1 MSPSNNRS
9 SCPYSSDFHHNNNI
23 CLNNIKT
30 TTLYSDQSTTTPVT
44 HKSRIPT
51 PPSPSLPV
59 SPPPPPSPS
68 LQVPPP
74 SLLSNDI
81 RPPTQAQ
88 IDIVRYTWERVS
100 EIRLVTDDPNVSSS
114 HAFGLAFYE
123 ALFELDPS
131 LKPLFTNIFQQA
143 RALAG
148 MVSYI
153 ARAPNVTGGGGNTNK
168 LARPASTSSSCGFS
182 PTTDKIPT
190 IREINAHKRKENHSL
205 SFSELV
211 ANTVANANSVTL
223 DEMDTDRLLYKLR
236 ELGSRHYFYNVQGHQ
251 LSLVGP
257 AILTAIQVRLGK
269 DDYLPEVAEAWTRA
283 HAFAAYHM
291 RIGLEA
297 QSNWESGKRKS
308 NTKLSSSLSHNTKSN
323 CVIQ

>member
-1 MSPSNNRS
+1 MSPNNRS

-23 CLNNIKT
+23 CLSNIKT
-30 TTLYSDQSTTTPVT
+30 TTESTPLYSDQPTTPVT

-59 SPPPPPSPS
+59 PPPA
-68 LQVPPP
+68 
-74 SLLSNDI
+74 NDI

-100 EIRLVTDDPNVSSS
+100 EIRLATDDPNVSSS

-123 ALFELDPS
+123 ALFELDPT

-153 ARAPNVTGGGGNTNK
+153 ARAPNVTGNNK
-168 LARPASTSSSCGFS
+168 PARPGSSCGFS
-182 PTTDKIPT
+182 STDKIPT

-236 ELGSRHYFYNVQGHQ
+236 ELGSRHYFYKVQGHQ

-257 AILTAIQVRLGK
+257 AILTAIQARLGK
-269 DDYLPEVAEAWTRA
+269 EDYLPEVAEAWTRV
-283 HAFAAYHM
+283 
-291 RIGLEA
+291 
-297 QSNWESGKRKS
+297 KRFFF
-308 NTKLSSSLSHNTKSN
+308 L
-323 CVIQ
+323 